1 MSSNVE
7 EGSVKGEKSG
17 NNREKDFNISGKFQE
32 KVRKV
37 CLCLSVYRHS

>member
-1 MSSNVE
+1 M
-7 EGSVKGEKSG
+7 GEKSG

-37 CLCLSVYRHS
+37 CLCLSIYRHSWFYKMAQ